1 MNKYKKICEVI
12 ESNILAGRDKF
23 IIYPFGELGMLT
35 KNILNE
41 RYNIKEQY
49 LIDNRLSQIR
59 EDVYPVAK
67 LGEVS
72 LNDTVILLV
81 NDNEESYS
89 EIRFQLMQYVK
100 IDQFIDVFST
110 SMFWNKN
117 VYYKEFIEINQPD
130 INRINQLE
138 IISREIYRNN
148 VKGSIAECGVY
159 QGKFANWISRFMPD
173 RRFYLFDT
181 FEGFDERDNCDKDTL
196 VNHMPLQGVCH
207 DTSVEFVL
215 ENIGYRANCII
226 RKGWFPETTTGLEN
240 EKFAFVHLD
249 TDLYKP
255 ILAGLKFFWPRMNA
269 GGYIMVHDGRHEGL
283 AGVRDAVIEFSKENK
298 VGYCISNDNGGTV
311 IFSKPL

>member
-130 INRINQLE
+130 INRINQ
-138 IISREIYRNN
+138 
-148 VKGSIAECGVY
+148 
-159 QGKFANWISRFMPD
+159 
-173 RRFYLFDT
+173 
-181 FEGFDERDNCDKDTL
+181 
-196 VNHMPLQGVCH
+196 
-207 DTSVEFVL
+207 
-215 ENIGYRANCII
+215 
-226 RKGWFPETTTGLEN
+226 
-240 EKFAFVHLD
+240 
-249 TDLYKP
+249 P
-255 ILAGLKFFWPRMNA
+255 ILF
-269 GGYIMVHDGRHEGL
+269 
-283 AGVRDAVIEFSKENK
+283 
-298 VGYCISNDNGGTV
+298 TV
-311 IFSKPL
+311 QP

>member
-130 INRINQLE
+130 INRIN
-138 IISREIYRNN
+138 
-148 VKGSIAECGVY
+148 
-159 QGKFANWISRFMPD
+159 
-173 RRFYLFDT
+173 
-181 FEGFDERDNCDKDTL
+181 
-196 VNHMPLQGVCH
+196 
-207 DTSVEFVL
+207 
-215 ENIGYRANCII
+215 
-226 RKGWFPETTTGLEN
+226 
-240 EKFAFVHLD
+240 
-249 TDLYKP
+249 
-255 ILAGLKFFWPRMNA
+255 
-269 GGYIMVHDGRHEGL
+269 
-283 AGVRDAVIEFSKENK
+283 
-298 VGYCISNDNGGTV
+298 
-311 IFSKPL
+311 

>member
-110 SMFWNKN
+110 SMF
-117 VYYKEFIEINQPD
+117 
-130 INRINQLE
+130 
-138 IISREIYRNN
+138 
-148 VKGSIAECGVY
+148 
-159 QGKFANWISRFMPD
+159 
-173 RRFYLFDT
+173 
-181 FEGFDERDNCDKDTL
+181 
-196 VNHMPLQGVCH
+196 
-207 DTSVEFVL
+207 
-215 ENIGYRANCII
+215 
-226 RKGWFPETTTGLEN
+226 
-240 EKFAFVHLD
+240 
-249 TDLYKP
+249 
-255 ILAGLKFFWPRMNA
+255 
-269 GGYIMVHDGRHEGL
+269 
-283 AGVRDAVIEFSKENK
+283 
-298 VGYCISNDNGGTV
+298 
-311 IFSKPL
+311 